1 MYRTVVDTVRTV
13 FSELRQTDNDWDF
26 EDMEVFTGHQVK
38 KKGSEYRVC
47 TMFHYTMVMQRIYK
61 LVTQLVI
68 NGYYYYGVLYG
79 GRIVNWYNPVSHS
92 SL

>member
-26 EDMEVFTGHQVK
+26 EDMEVFTGHKVK
-38 KKGSEYRVC
+38 EKGSEYRVC
-47 TMFHYTMVMQRIYK
+47 TMFQYTMVMQRIYK

-79 GRIVNWYNPVSHS
+79 E
-92 SL
+92 SLLI